1 MAWGTHRKGRLLSVA
16 LPHNIVSEL
25 IRRKSQRGL
34 SMTYQ
39 IVEALT
45 SQFNGGQGAPPA
57 VVQRGVVPLAPSW
70 GPRVTSQFNDGQGA
84 PPSTVVTQPL
94 VPSRYAS
101 MRSQPI
107 PDRSSNPFKNT

>member
-45 SQFNGGQGAPPA
+45 SQFNDGPKAPPA
-57 VVQRGVVPLAPSW
+57 VVQ
-70 GPRVTSQFNDGQGA
+70 GP
-84 PPSTVVTQPL
+84 VVTRPVVQG
-94 VPSRYAS
+94 RYAS

-107 PDRSSNPFKNT
+107 QDRTNFPWNV